1 MEIVKKSTKIS
12 LALMPAISLA
22 LLGVLWLSTI
32 KPWVLKT
39 VQAQIP
45 KVNQMQDWVQID
57 VKSIDFSLIKLQVYA
72 SDVSVTLNKDAS
84 NTVTVPRIRMQID
97 PFNLLIGQLN
107 VSYLRLDD
115 AKINLNE
122 TILNLTPK
130 SDNKEIDLQP
140 LFKLLPKIP
149 VDKIV
154 INDTEL
160 NFDIQ
165 SVSAKLRSNIDLLT
179 VANQKKALLISLSD
193 SEHELITKNIS
204 KITGASVRLSAQAEL
219 TENKLE
225 LIKLTSKVENSFL
238 SANGT
243 LKNFKMAMIKPEFNV
258 KTNGTLIFENLKPFY
273 YFFDASNKRL
283 PQILGQ
289 LKFSGQLQG
298 EGFTKNS
305 GNFALQTENLKF
317 DFIKLGNADIKMD
330 FKDNNIRFDEIHL
343 DHPAGEASL
352 TSVEFT
358 QEKPFKFK
366 SQVKVSKFNL
376 QKLFNSLELKNIP
389 ADFSATVTGDCA
401 GQLMPFQADCDTK
414 INAENIWVKSSLKN
428 DKYIVQIK
436 KTLAVNG
443 KVNLNLKGASF
454 DAQAKLNT
462 SEFTTTGKVDFNEGF
477 DMKFKANNFELADI
491 DNLAHLNLK
500 GLLSGELTTSGN
512 TDRGIIDAKINAKNF
527 EIDKFHLGNLT
538 GDLSYKAARLGL
550 HNLVGDM
557 EQSQYNGDL
566 DINFKNSTIKGQVNL
581 PKLYGKSIISILK
594 DRFYL
599 PFTLTGQGQ
608 GSMTFSG
615 PLDFW
620 KMQYTLQAELN
631 RGAVAEESF
640 NQLTAHLTATGEKV
654 NFDRMVLTKPSGQ
667 INVGGYINTQQAEP
681 HFNLEIGSQNLR
693 AEEVDHFVKLLPKS
707 TGLITLT
714 GKVTETIEKIQ
725 ISGQTSL
732 RDFTIEGQSLL
743 SSQGDLI
750 INRNFLSFNG
760 QVFGRQAQAA
770 IQIPFSEQ
778 HDFIIK
784 AQLRDLNPLTFLPLI
799 KIPPPAVDTNALL
812 TAEVDLHSRKI
823 DFSTL
828 KGFIKLNNFLLQRSN
843 QTLKLQKPSE
853 ITFASGLK
861 SLTPISLR
869 GSDQT
874 VDITQ
879 HNSIINFN
887 GKILLRPLQ
896 FLVPA
901 LENLNGLLEFDF
913 GLNLNSQKLSLAG
926 DGSLKNGLVQLKGFP
941 YPIKEINASLDFSQS
956 KLIISSV
963 QAQLNQSPITGFGF
977 VNFLGS
983 QNIDV
988 NIQAESSRVDL
999 EFPPQIQTSGLV
1011 KVKISGNWLPYT
1023 LKIDYNIDQG
1033 LVTKE
1038 FTGGEDDM
1046 KLTLA
1051 PSRYLPPQQ
1060 LNQQSPTLLLD
1071 INPKFPKGI
1080 IVKNSILE
1088 GTAIGEL
1095 RITGSPEIPIITGR
1109 IDLTQGSKL
1118 IFKDKPFDI
1127 LTGFVI
1133 FNPGEQ
1139 KSADINPEIFLNA
1152 SSRVSDYDINLLISG
1167 QAKTLA
1173 IKPTSQ
1179 PPLSENDIFSLLALG
1194 FTSAKQD
1201 QNLTSDTQQKQT
1213 GLEVIAALSNQSKFN
1228 KQIQEKLGLNVQ
1240 IAPSVDSTKNIA
1252 VPKVVVSRKL
1262 TKKINASYSR
1272 PLTGSQQSNEVKLQ
1286 WLFHPDYSLNLNYQN
1301 QTDTNETSIIQNNE
1315 NDKGNYGVDL
1325 EYKKEFK

>member
-1 MEIVKKSTKIS
+1 MKTSTKIS
-12 LALMPAISLA
+12 LALTPAVSLA
-22 LLGVLWLSTI
+22 LLGVLWLTTI
-32 KPWVLKT
+32 KPWILKT
-39 VQAQIP
+39 AKAQVP
-45 KVNQMQDWVQID
+45 KINQMQSLVH
-57 VKSIDFSLIKLQVYA
+57 VEVGSLGFSLMKLQVYA
-72 SDVSVTLNKDAS
+72 TEVSVRLNKDAS
-84 NTVTVPRIRMQID
+84 NTVTVPDVRLQID

-122 TILNLTPK
+122 TILHLKPED
-130 SDNKEIDLQP
+130 DNKEIDLKP

-149 VDKIV
+149 VDKLV
-154 INDTEL
+154 INDTQLTFEM
-160 NFDIQ
+160 Q
-165 SVSAKLRSNIDLLT
+165 SQFAKLKSNIDLLT
-179 VANQKKALLISLSD
+179 VANQKKALVIALSD
-193 SEHELITKNIS
+193 SEHEFITKNIS
-204 KITGASVRLSAQAEL
+204 KITGASIRLSGQAEL

-225 LIKLTSKVENSFL
+225 LYKLTSKVEHSVINAS
-238 SANGT
+238 GT
-243 LKNFKMAMIKPEFNV
+243 LNNFRMALIKPEFIV

-273 YFFDASNKRL
+273 YFFDTSNKRL

-298 EGFTKNS
+298 VGFAKNS
-305 GNFALQTENLKF
+305 GTFSLQTENLKF
-317 DFIKLGNADIKMD
+317 DFIKFGNADIKMN
-330 FKDNNIRFDEIHL
+330 FKDNNVAFDKIHL
-343 DHPAGEASL
+343 DHPAGQANL
-352 TSVEFT
+352 TDVEFA
-358 QEKPFKFK
+358 QEKPFRFK
-366 SQVKVSKFNL
+366 SKIQVSPFNL

-389 ADFSATVTGDCA
+389 ADFSASVLGNCT
-401 GQLMPFQADCDTK
+401 GQLMPIEALCDSR
-414 INAENIWVKSSLKN
+414 IIAENIWVKSSVKN
-428 DKYIVQIK
+428 DKYIVQVK
-436 KTLAVNG
+436 KALVDG
-443 KVNLNLKGASF
+443 KVNIDLQGVSF
-454 DAQAKLNT
+454 DAQAKLAT
-462 SEFTTTGKVDFNEGF
+462 SAFTATGKVGFDDGF
-477 DMKFKANNFELADI
+477 DMKFKTNSFELAHI

-500 GLLSGELTTSGN
+500 GLIAGELTTSGN
-512 TDRGIIDAKINAKNF
+512 TDYGIINSKINAKNF
-527 EIDKFHLGNLT
+527 EIDKFRLGNLS
-538 GDLSYKAARLGL
+538 GDLDYKASVLSLDNISGE
-550 HNLVGDM
+550 M
-557 EQSQYNGDL
+557 EQSLYNGGL
-566 DINFKNSTIKGQVNL
+566 EINFNDSSIAGDLKL
-581 PKLYGKSIISILK
+581 PKLYGKSVISILK

-608 GSMTFSG
+608 GQMTFSG

-620 KMQYTLQAELN
+620 KMKYNLQAELN

-640 NQLTAHLTATGEKV
+640 NQLLANLTATGEKV
-654 NFDRMVLTKPSGQ
+654 NFDRVVLNKPSGQ
-667 INVGGYINTQQAEP
+667 INVGGHINTQQNDP
-681 HFNLEIGSQNLR
+681 RFNLEIHSANLR

-707 TGLITLT
+707 TGLISLN
-714 GKVTETIEKIQ
+714 GKVTETIDRIQ

-732 RDFTIEGQSLL
+732 RDFTIEGQTLL
-743 SSQGDLI
+743 SSQGDVV
-750 INRNFLSFNG
+750 INKNFLSFNG

-770 IQIPFSEQ
+770 LQIPFNTS

-799 KIPPPAVDTNALL
+799 KIPTPAVDTTALV
-812 TAEVDLHSRKI
+812 TAEVDLRSRQI
-823 DFSTL
+823 DLTTL
-828 KGFIKLNNFLLQRSN
+828 KGFIKLNNFLLQRNN
-843 QTLKLQKPSE
+843 QTLKLQRPSE
-853 ITFASGLK
+853 ITFTSGLK

-869 GSDQT
+869 GTDQSL
-874 VDITQ
+874 DITQ
-879 HNSIINFN
+879 HNSVINFN

-896 FLVPA
+896 FLVPF
-901 LENLNGLLEFDF
+901 LENLNGQLEFDF
-913 GLNLNSQKLSLAG
+913 GLNLNSHKLSLAG
-926 DGSLKNGLVQLKGFP
+926 DGALKNGIVQLKGFP

-963 QAQLNQSPITGFGF
+963 QAQLNQSPVTGLGF
-977 VNFLGS
+977 INFLGP

-988 NIQAESSRVDL
+988 NIQAESTRVDL
-999 EFPPQIQTSGLV
+999 EFPPQMQTSGLV
-1011 KVKISGNWLPYT
+1011 KVKIFGSWIPYT

-1038 FTGGEDDM
+1038 FTGGDDEM

-1080 IVKNSILE
+1080 IIKNSILE
-1088 GTAIGEL
+1088 GTATGEL

-1109 IDLTQGSKL
+1109 VDIALGSKL

-1139 KSADINPEIFLNA
+1139 KTADINPEIFLNA
-1152 SSRVSDYDINLLISG
+1152 SSRVSDYDITLLISG
-1167 QAKTLA
+1167 QAKALS

-1213 GLEVIAALSNQSKFN
+1213 GLEVIAAISNQSKFN

-1252 VPKVVVSRKL
+1252 VPKVVVSRKI

-1301 QTDTNETSIIQNNE
+1301 QTDDNETSIIQNNE

>member
-1 MEIVKKSTKIS
+1 MKNSTKIS
-12 LALMPAISLA
+12 LALTPAVSLA
-22 LLGVLWLSTI
+22 LLGVLWLTTI

-39 VQAQIP
+39 AKGQVP
-45 KVNQMQDWVQID
+45 KINQMQDMVHID
-57 VKSIDFSLIKLQVYA
+57 VGTINFSLIKLQVYA
-72 SDVSVTLNKDAS
+72 NDISVTLNKDAS
-84 NTVTVPRIRMQID
+84 NTVTVPTVRMQID

-130 SDNKEIDLQP
+130 TDTKEIDLKP

-149 VDKIV
+149 VDKVV
-154 INDTEL
+154 INDTQLTFE
-160 NFDIQ
+160 IQ
-165 SVSAKLRSNIDLLT
+165 SQSAKLKSNIDLLT
-179 VANQKKALLISLSD
+179 VTNQQKSLIIALSD

-204 KITGASVRLSAQAEL
+204 KITGATIRLSGQAEL

-225 LIKLTSKVENSFL
+225 LYKLTSKVENSFINA
-238 SANGT
+238 SGT
-243 LKNFKMAMIKPEFNV
+243 LNNFRMAMIKPEFAV

-273 YFFDASNKRL
+273 YFFDTSNKRL

-298 EGFTKNS
+298 VGFTKNS
-305 GNFALQTENLKF
+305 GDFLLQTENLKF
-317 DFIKLGNADIKMD
+317 NFIKFGNAEIKMK
-330 FKDNNIRFDEIHL
+330 FKDNNVAFDEINL
-343 DHPAGEASL
+343 DHPAGQAHL
-352 TSVEFT
+352 TDVQFN

-366 SQVKVSKFNL
+366 SKVQVSQFNL

-389 ADFSATVTGDCA
+389 ADFNGSALGNCT
-401 GQLMPFQADCDTK
+401 GQLLPFDANCDTK
-414 INAENIWVKSSLKN
+414 IIAENIWVKSSLKN
-428 DKYIVQIK
+428 DKYIVQVK
-436 KTLAVNG
+436 KALVGG
-443 KVNLNLKGASF
+443 KVNLNLKGVTYEAL
-454 DAQAKLNT
+454 AKLAS
-462 SEFTTTGKVDFNEGF
+462 SEFTTTGKVDFNDGF
-477 DMKFKANNFELADI
+477 DMKFKATNFELAHI

-500 GLLSGELTTSGN
+500 GLISGELNTNGTTDWGVIN
-512 TDRGIIDAKINAKNF
+512 AKINAKNF
-527 EIDKFHLGNLT
+527 EIDKFHLGNLSGDLGYKASELTLHNISGEMEKSLYT
-538 GDLSYKAARLGL
+538 GDL
-550 HNLVGDM
+550 
-557 EQSQYNGDL
+557 E
-566 DINFKNSTIKGQVNL
+566 INFNESSLNGSVKL
-581 PKLYGKSIISILK
+581 PRLYGKSVISILK

-608 GSMTFSG
+608 GHMTFSG

-620 KMQYTLQAELN
+620 KMKYSLQAELN

-640 NQLTAHLTATGEKV
+640 NQLIANLTATGDKV
-654 NFDRMVLTKPSGQ
+654 NFDRVLLTKPSGQ
-667 INVGGYINTQQAEP
+667 IIVGGHINTQQNDP
-681 HFNLEIGSQNLR
+681 RFNLDITSQNLR

-707 TGLITLT
+707 TGLIAVN
-714 GKVTETIEKIQ
+714 GKVTETIDRIQ
-725 ISGQTSL
+725 IAGQTSL

-743 SSQGDLI
+743 SSQGDI
-750 INRNFLSFNG
+750 VINRNFLSFNG

-770 IQIPFSEQ
+770 LQLPFNDN

-799 KIPPPAVDTNALL
+799 KIPPPSVDTTALV
-812 TAEVDLHSRKI
+812 TAEVDLRSRKI
-823 DFSTL
+823 DLTTL
-828 KGFIKLNNFLLQRSN
+828 KGFIKLNNFLLQRNN
-843 QTLKLQKPSE
+843 QTLKLQRPSE

-869 GSDQT
+869 GTDQT
-874 VDITQ
+874 LDISQ
-879 HNSIINFN
+879 HNSVVNFN

-896 FLVPA
+896 FLVPF
-901 LENLNGLLEFDF
+901 LENLNGQLEFDF
-913 GLNLNSQKLSLAG
+913 GLNLNSHKLSLAG
-926 DGSLKNGLVQLKGFP
+926 DGALKNGIVQLKGFP
-941 YPIKEINASLDFSQS
+941 YPIKEINAALDFSQS

-963 QAQLNQSPITGFGF
+963 QAQLNQSPVTGFGYI
-977 VNFLGS
+977 NFLGA
-983 QNIDV
+983 QNIDI

-999 EFPPQIQTSGLV
+999 EFPPQMQTSGLV
-1011 KVKISGNWLPYT
+1011 KVKIFGSWIPYT

-1038 FTGGEDDM
+1038 FTGGDDEM

-1071 INPKFPKGI
+1071 INPKFSKGI
-1080 IVKNSILE
+1080 IIKNSILE
-1088 GTAIGEL
+1088 GTATGEL

-1109 IDLTQGSKL
+1109 VDIAQGSKL

-1133 FNPGEQ
+1133 FNPGDQ
-1139 KSADINPEIFLNA
+1139 KTAEINPEIFLNA
-1152 SSRVSDYDINLLISG
+1152 SSRVSDYDISLLISG
-1167 QAKTLA
+1167 QAKTLS

-1213 GLEVIAALSNQSKFN
+1213 GLEVIAAISNQSKFN

-1252 VPKVVVSRKL
+1252 VPKVVVSRKI